1 MKKNVNSPKQITL
14 VKEIEDPKIIET
26 GKTVKKKTE

>member
-26 GKTVKKKTE
+26 GIMLRKK